1 MDMQYESYDI
11 KGFVK
16 RQKRIIIMTFL
27 MIFFTAIVISFTL
40 PEIYKSTT
48 TILIEDQ
55 KIPKNY
61 VESTIT
67 GYAQKRLE
75 VLSKKIMTTERLKE
89 IVKRFNMYKEKNNIN
104 NIKLNTGIVKTDT
117 RLETLSVKMSDKAQG
132 NFATIGFTLSFESE
146 DPETALYITSELTK
160 LYLDEEIKARKQL
173 SSSTT
178 VFIQKELDN
187 LREHIRITESKI
199 GKFKEEHVGEL
210 PENNIMNI
218 QAISRLE
225 NEIDRAVMR
234 IRFLQEKQLFIKSQ
248 LSTIEALKP
257 IKSEDGKIFQT
268 PEKRLQGLRMQL
280 VRMKSTMS
288 DKHPDIKKIRKMIKE
303 LDSQL
308 VVSDD
313 RVVIV
318 QRLKKIENKI
328 IVAKSKLGSKHPDV
342 SALEREK
349 KLLSKELDNLL
360 IQKTVKQIEVESP
373 DNPTYINLMT
383 QIAGIDL
390 EIKGLIQEKE
400 KIGKELQT
408 YRTKV
413 ENAPL
418 IEQKYN
424 ELTRDY
430 ENTRN
435 KYDEIS
441 RKQMQA
447 RIAQGMEDTQL
458 GRRFTIIEPAQLPR
472 KPYKP
477 NKFAI
482 IAFGFVLAA
491 GVGICFGAT
500 LESLD
505 DSIKNTKEL
514 NQITGLPVFS
524 VISMIK
530 SNKEKN
536 SELKNDI
543 LWTCACFI
551 GIFLVVVIINKF
563 LIS

>member
-16 RQKRIIIMTFL
+16 RQKRIVVMTFL
-27 MIFFTAIVISFTL
+27 MIFFTAVVISFTL
-40 PEIYKSTT
+40 PAIYKSTT

-55 KIPKNY
+55 QIPKNY

-75 VLSKKIMTTERLKE
+75 MLSKKIMTTARLRK
-89 IVKRFNMYKEKNNIN
+89 IVKKFNIYKEKNNIDL
-104 NIKLNTGIVKTDT
+104 IELNAGILKTDT
-117 RLETLSVKMSDKAQG
+117 TLETLSVKMSDKAQG
-132 NFATIGFTLSFESE
+132 NYATIGFTLSFESE
-146 DPETALYITSELTK
+146 NPETALYITSELTK
-160 LYLDEEIKARKQL
+160 LYLDEENRARKQL

-178 VFIQKELDN
+178 SFIQKELEN

-199 GKFKEEHVGEL
+199 GKFKEKHVGEL
-210 PENNIMNI
+210 PENNNINI

-234 IRFLQEKQLFIKSQ
+234 IRFLQEKKLFIRSQ
-248 LSTIEALKP
+248 ISTVEASKP
-257 IKSEDGKIFQT
+257 LKSEDGKILQT
-268 PEKRLQGLRMQL
+268 PEKRLQALRMQL

-288 DKHPDIKKIRKMIKE
+288 DKHPDIKKIKRVIKE
-303 LDSQL
+303 LESQ
-308 VVSDD
+308 VVVTDD
-313 RVVIV
+313 VAVMV
-318 QRLKKIENKI
+318 ERLKKIESQ
-328 IVAKSKLGSKHPDV
+328 IVILKGNSGLKHPDV
-342 SALEREK
+342 LALEREK
-349 KLLSKELDNLL
+349 RFLNKKLEGFS
-360 IQKTVKQIEVESP
+360 IQKTVKQIEDTYP

-390 EIKGLIQEKE
+390 EIKGLTQEKGKRE
-400 KIGKELQT
+400 KELKE
-408 YRTKV
+408 YRKKV

-458 GRRFTIIEPAQLPR
+458 GRRFTIIEPAQLAR

-482 IAFGFVLAA
+482 IAFGFVLAVGA
-491 GVGICFGAT
+491 GICFGAAS
-500 LESLD
+500 ESLN
-505 DSIKNTKEL
+505 DSVKTAKEL
-514 NQITGLPVFS
+514 NQITGVPVFS

-530 SNKEKN
+530 SDKEKR
-536 SELKNDI
+536 SALKNDI
-543 LWTCACFI
+543 LWVCACFM
-551 GIFLVVVIINKF
+551 GIFVVVMIIDKF

>member
-16 RQKRIIIMTFL
+16 RQKRIVVMTFL
-27 MIFFTAIVISFTL
+27 MIFFTAVVISFTL
-40 PEIYKSTT
+40 PAIYKSTT

-55 KIPKNY
+55 QIPKNY

-75 VLSKKIMTTERLKE
+75 MLSKKIMTTARLRK
-89 IVKRFNMYKEKNNIN
+89 IVKKFNIYKEKNNIDL
-104 NIKLNTGIVKTDT
+104 IELNTGILKTDT
-117 RLETLSVKMSDKAQG
+117 TLETLSVKMSDKAQG
-132 NFATIGFTLSFESE
+132 NYATIGFTLSFESE
-146 DPETALYITSELTK
+146 NPETALYITSELTK
-160 LYLDEEIKARKQL
+160 LYLDEENRARKQL

-178 VFIQKELDN
+178 SFIQKELEN
-187 LREHIRITESKI
+187 LRKHIRITEFKI
-199 GKFKEEHVGEL
+199 GKFKEKHVGEL
-210 PENNIMNI
+210 PENNNINI

-234 IRFLQEKQLFIKSQ
+234 IRFLQEKKLFIRSQ
-248 LSTIEALKP
+248 ISTVEASKP
-257 IKSEDGKIFQT
+257 LKSEDGKILQT
-268 PEKRLQGLRMQL
+268 PEKRLQALRMQL

-288 DKHPDIKKIRKMIKE
+288 DKHPDIKKIKRVIKE
-303 LDSQL
+303 LESQ
-308 VVSDD
+308 VVVTDD
-313 RVVIV
+313 VVV
-318 QRLKKIENKI
+318 MVERLKKIESQ
-328 IVAKSKLGSKHPDV
+328 IVILKGKSGLKHPDV
-342 SALEREK
+342 LALEREK
-349 KLLSKELDNLL
+349 RFLNKKLEGFS
-360 IQKTVKQIEVESP
+360 IQKTVKQIEDTYP

-390 EIKGLIQEKE
+390 EIKGLTQEKGKRE
-400 KIGKELQT
+400 KELKE
-408 YRTKV
+408 YRKKV

-458 GRRFTIIEPAQLPR
+458 GRRFTIIEPAQLAR
-472 KPYKP
+472 RPYKP

-482 IAFGFVLAA
+482 IAFGFVLAVGA
-491 GVGICFGAT
+491 GICFGAAS
-500 LESLD
+500 ESLN
-505 DSIKNTKEL
+505 DSVKTAKEL
-514 NQITGLPVFS
+514 NQITGVPVFS

-530 SNKEKN
+530 SDKEKR
-536 SELKNDI
+536 SALKNDI
-543 LWTCACFI
+543 LWVCACFM
-551 GIFLVVVIINKF
+551 GIFVVVMIIDKF